1 MTSPAGPIDDDAFH
15 ALTKL
20 ILARSF
26 SLYVRRVR
34 LSNREVRELRETIK
48 FMEPVLEGADV
59 VEIAQVS
66 EKEHLYLIDNEPLFL
81 KTAHKDVGE
90 YIVPTLFLIHKSP
103 KGRLLPQFPK
113 AVVDVGAV
121 KHIVNGADV
130 MRPGI
135 KEFTG
140 DFNKG
145 DVVFVADEKGRVIA
159 IAAALYSKQEIL
171 QMQKGKV
178 LINLHHLGD
187 KIWQMSLELV
197 KEKA

>member
-1 MTSPAGPIDDDAFH
+1 M
-15 ALTKL
+15 
-20 ILARSF
+20 
-26 SLYVRRVR
+26 RRVR
-34 LSNREVRELRETIK
+34 LSNREVRELRETVK
-48 FMEPVLEGADV
+48 LMAPVLEGADV
-59 VEIAQVS
+59 VEIVQVS
-66 EKEHLYLIDNEPLFL
+66 EKEYLYLIDNEPLFL

-90 YIVPTLFLIHKSP
+90 YIVPTLFLIHKSA
-103 KGRLLPQFPK
+103 KGKSLPQYPK
-113 AVVDVGAV
+113 VVVDAGAV
-121 KHIVNGADV
+121 KPIINGADV

-135 KEFTG
+135 KEFLG

-159 IAAALYSKQEIL
+159 ITAALYSKQEIL

-187 KIWQMSLELV
+187 KIWQISLELA